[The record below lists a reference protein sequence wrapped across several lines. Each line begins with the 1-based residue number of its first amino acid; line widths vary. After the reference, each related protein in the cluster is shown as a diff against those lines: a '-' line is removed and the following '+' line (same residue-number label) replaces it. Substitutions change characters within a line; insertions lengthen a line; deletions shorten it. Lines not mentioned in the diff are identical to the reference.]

1 MSFTHICRGY
11 RATLAGA
18 GPHPLLGLGLVLV
31 AGLLATPAVA
41 QSAAQGAASSAA
53 QAAAEAIPTQ
63 GTITIEL
70 HKGRV
75 IRLPRPAATVFVADP
90 DIADVQAQ
98 SPSIVYLFGKR
109 AGNTSLYAVDE
120 NDKLLLRTNVVVEH
134 DLSSLR
140 QAIHQLLPSSRVE
153 VATVDGSIV
162 LSGDVDSPLHAQELR
177 ELAER
182 YLGDKETLLNR
193 VRVDAPTQVHLRV
206 RVAEVSRDVLKSFGI
221 NLDAFLKTG
230 DFAFGLVNGRAVTSA
245 ATAALSASSGGA
257 SFLRDTAGANSI
269 FGHWQNGN
277 DSVNTAIDALAQEGL
292 INVLAEPNLTALSG
306 ETASFLAGGEFPI
319 PIDNGNN
326 GLTIEFK
333 DFGISLAFTPTV
345 LSADRISLKVRPEV
359 SDLSEKGSITVN
371 GLVIPGLTTRRAETT
386 VELGSGQSFAIG
398 GLMSSN
404 IQNQISKYPG
414 LGDLP
419 VLGALFRSQ
428 RFQSSETELVILV
441 TPYLVRPVDDA
452 KAMEAPTDGYR
463 SPTDIERIL
472 EGRLHSAR
480 LAPGRGGPIGP
491 EGQRL
496 AGPVGFVLE

>member
-1 MSFTHICRGY
+1 MSFAHIGRGR
-11 RATLAGA
+11 RAALSSAT
-18 GPHPLLGLGLVLV
+18 PHPLLSLGLILV
-31 AGLLATPAVA
+31 VSLLATPAA
-41 QSAAQGAASSAA
+41 GQNAAQGG
-53 QAAAEAIPTQ
+53 AAETIATQ
-63 GTITIEL
+63 GTISIEL

-109 AGNTSLYAVDE
+109 AGETSLYAVDE
-120 NDKLLLRTNVVVEH
+120 NDQLLLRTHVVVEH
-134 DLSSLR
+134 NLSGLR
-140 QAIHQLLPSSRVE
+140 EAIHKLLPSSKVE

-162 LSGDVDSPLHAQELR
+162 LSGQVDSPLQAQELR
-177 ELAER
+177 ELAGR

-206 RVAEVSRDVLKSFGI
+206 RVAEVSRDVLKRFGI
-221 NLDAFLKTG
+221 NWQALFQSG
-230 DFAFGLVNGRAVTSA
+230 DFAFGFVNGRAVTDA
-245 ATAALSASSGGA
+245 ANT
-257 SFLRDTAGANSI
+257 FLREPEGANSV
-269 FGHWQNGN
+269 FGGFTSGN
-277 DSVNTAIDALAQEGL
+277 DSVNVAVDALAEEGL
-292 INVLAEPNLTALSG
+292 VNILAEPNLTALSG

-333 DFGISLAFTPTV
+333 EFGISLAFTPTV

-359 SDLSEKGSITVN
+359 SDLSDKGAITVN

-398 GLMSSN
+398 GLMSSDV
-404 IQNQISKYPG
+404 QNRLSKFPG

-419 VLGALFRSQ
+419 VLGTLFRSQ

-441 TPYLVRPVDDA
+441 TPYLVRPVEA
-452 KAMEAPTDGYR
+452 AAAMESPTDGYKA
-463 SPTDIERIL
+463 PTDIERIL
-472 EGRLHSAR
+472 EGRLHGAR
-480 LAPGRGGPIGP
+480 LQPGRGGPIGP

>member
-1 MSFTHICRGY
+1 MSFAHICRGCW
-11 RATLAGA
+11 ASLASA
-18 GPHPLLGLGLVLV
+18 APCLGLGLGV
-31 AGLLATPAVA
+31 ALAVGLLATPA
-41 QSAAQGAASSAA
+41 AA
-53 QAAAEAIPTQ
+53 QAANQ
-63 GTITIEL
+63 GASQGADQGAAQTIATEGTVTLEL

-90 DIADVQAQ
+90 EIADVQAQ

-109 AGNTSLYAVDE
+109 AGETSLFAVDE
-120 NDKLLLRTNVVVEH
+120 NDQLLLRTRVVVQH
-134 DLSSLR
+134 NLSALR
-140 QAIHQLLPSSRVE
+140 DSINQLLPTARVE
-153 VATVDGSIV
+153 VATIDGSIV
-162 LSGDVDSPLHAQELR
+162 LSGQVDSPLQAEELR

-206 RVAEVSRDVLKSFGI
+206 RVAEVSRDVLKQFGI
-221 NLDAFLKTG
+221 NWQALFETG
-230 DFAFGLVNGRAVTSA
+230 DFAFGFVNGRAVTNA
-245 ATAALSASSGGA
+245 AGQ
-257 SFLRDTAGANSI
+257 FLRQPDGANSL
-269 FGHWQNGN
+269 FGTFTNDN
-277 DSVNTAIDALAQEGL
+277 DSVNVALDALAEEGL
-292 INVLAEPNLTALSG
+292 VNVLAEPNLTALSG

-333 DFGISLAFTPTV
+333 EFGISLAFTPTV
-345 LSADRISLKVRPEV
+345 LTADRISLKVRPEV
-359 SDLSEKGSITVN
+359 SDLSEKGAITVN
-371 GLVIPGLTTRRAETT
+371 GLVIPGLATRRAETT

-398 GLMSSN
+398 GLMSSD
-404 IQNQISKYPG
+404 IQNRLSKFPG

-419 VLGALFRSQ
+419 VLGTLFRSQ

-452 KAMEAPTDGYR
+452 SAMAAPTDGYR
-463 SPTDIERIL
+463 APTDIERIL

-480 LAPGRGGPIGP
+480 LQPGRAGPIGP
-491 EGQRL
+491 AGQRL